1 MIETRAQYQ
10 AGLKRGAREPWV
22 QIALLQILVEVAHPG
37 RREQSPEGVPHSVV
51 RLEPEAA
58 VLLHHAW

>member
-10 AGLKRGAREPWV
+10 VGLKRRAREPWV
-22 QIALLQILVEVAHPG
+22 QIVLLQIPVEVAHP
-37 RREQSPEGVPHSVV
+37 EHQKQSPAGTSHSVV

-58 VLLHHAW
+58 VLPHHAW